1 MVIIFTS
8 LGFIAFGILMK
19 LFPRVFIGTR
29 HFSQKEKE
37 FAIENGL
44 HIFLSY
50 VFIAMG
56 LIPLLGYFIGEWLH
70 KPNLASGL
78 TLATCLLGAIIV
90 IIAMPIFA
98 KERFRK
104 G

>member
-8 LGFIAFGILMK
+8 LGFIGFGILMR
-19 LFPRVFIGTR
+19 LFPHVFIGTR
-29 HFSQKEKE
+29 HLSSKEKE

-50 VFIAMG
+50 VLIAMG
-56 LIPLLGYFIGEWLH
+56 IIPMIGYFVGEWLDQ
-70 KPNLASGL
+70 PNLATGL
-78 TLATCLLGAIIV
+78 IVVLSILGAV
-90 IIAMPIFA
+90 TTIIAMPIFA
-98 KERFRK
+98 RERFRK

>member
-8 LGFIAFGILMK
+8 LGFIAFGILLR

-29 HFSQKEKE
+29 HFSSKEKE

-50 VFIAMG
+50 VFIGMG
-56 LIPLLGYFIGEWLH
+56 IIPILGYFIGEWLQ

-78 TLATCLLGAIIV
+78 TLVVCLLGAV
-90 IIAMPIFA
+90 VVVIAMPMFA
-98 KERFRK
+98 RERFRNR
-104 G
+104 